1 MFRVSIFVVL
11 IQCVQHEFQTFPAK
25 IQDLGFTFM
34 LVSLRWLRDYVDIRI
49 PLGEL
54 VDRLTMVGLEVEEIK
69 EIGPA
74 FTNVV
79 VAKIL
84 SVKTHPETDK
94 YYFCDVVAGEGTH
107 PVVCGARNIKPGDVV
122 PLAKIGATLPG
133 GYTIKSSKI
142 RGTVSE
148 GMLCSE
154 QELGIGDDA
163 SGIMILPDDL
173 AIGLDLAEALNLKD
187 MVLDI
192 GITPNRSDCLSII
205 GIARE
210 IAAITGTMLK
220 YPDTMVPETE
230 KDIRSI
236 TSVDILDPDL
246 CPRYSARVIKDV
258 TIKPSPLWMRQRLEA
273 VGIRAINN
281 IVDVTNYVM
290 MELGQP
296 LHAFDFRFLEEGR
309 IVVRRSRGGEKFTSL
324 DDKERLLE
332 MDTLMICDGKKPVAI
347 GGIMGGLNSEVK
359 EDTKTI
365 LLESAYF
372 TPSSIR
378 KSVKSLGMTTDAAF
392 RFGRGIDPE
401 GVTRALDRAAQVMS
415 EISGGRVC
423 KGYIDQ
429 YPQKVASAKDI
440 ELRRGRVNEILGT
453 DIGAA
458 EIVKILG
465 SLEMTIGAEKEGVY
479 RVTPP
484 TYRVDITREID
495 IIEEIAR
502 LYGYDHVP
510 ATLPPVSVTAVIKD
524 HQQVV
529 IDRMRELMRGSG
541 YSEIITF
548 SFISPDS
555 ARRLGIR
562 EDDDRHKMVK
572 IRNPLTEDQSV
583 MRTTLVISLLDTM
596 KKNAH
601 NGCLDLKIFE
611 IGRVF
616 FHQKE
621 GELPIEKN
629 RMGCLITGR
638 YYDDMW
644 SSKSSADFYDLKG
657 CIENIFDGLKIAGL
671 EFRSSFRETF
681 LHPGK
686 SCGVYAK
693 DQFIGFIGEVHPDT
707 RFRMDLKNEAYVA
720 EIDLDA
726 ISNMFSSEVLYKDL
740 PRFPSVVRDV
750 AFVISQEMEANKIL
764 NLVIE
769 IDKELLE
776 KVSVFDVYSGKNIP
790 QGKKSLGIRFVY
802 RATDR
807 TLTDDEVNQLH
818 GKIVKEIVDL
828 TGARI
833 RGEEI

>member
-1 MFRVSIFVVL
+1 
-11 IQCVQHEFQTFPAK
+11 
-25 IQDLGFTFM
+25 M
-34 LVSLRWLRDYVDIRI
+34 LVSFRWLRDYVDVRI

-54 VDRLTMVGLEVEEIK
+54 VDRLTMAGLEVEEVK
-69 EIGPA
+69 EVGPA
-74 FTNVV
+74 FSSVV

-94 YYFCDVVAGEGTH
+94 YYFCDVVAGENTY
-107 PVVCGARNIKPGDVV
+107 PVVCGARNIKPGDLV

-142 RGTVSE
+142 RGAVSE

-163 SGIMILPDDL
+163 SGVMILPHDL
-173 AIGLDLAEALNLKD
+173 AVGLDLAEALNLKD

-192 GITPNRSDCLSII
+192 VITPNRSDCLSII

-210 IAAITGTMLK
+210 IAAITRSTLR
-220 YPDTMVPETE
+220 YPDTAVAENE
-230 KDIRSI
+230 GDIK
-236 TSVDILDPDL
+236 SVTAVAILDPDL
-246 CPRYSARVIKDV
+246 CPRYSARIIKDI

-273 VGIRAINN
+273 VGLRAINN

-309 IVVRRSRGGEKFTSL
+309 IVVRRSRGGETFTSL
-324 DDKERLLE
+324 DDKEHVLE
-332 MDTLMICDGKKPVAI
+332 TDTLMICDGKKPVAI

-378 KSVKSLGMTTDAAF
+378 KSAKSLGMSTDAAF

-401 GVTRALDRAAQVMS
+401 GVVKALNRAAQVMA

-423 KGYIDQ
+423 RGYIDE
-429 YPQKVASAKDI
+429 YPQKVASVRDI
-440 ELRRGRVNEILGT
+440 ELRRKRVNDILGT
-453 DIGAA
+453 NIDAE
-458 EIVKILG
+458 EIVKILE
-465 SLEMTIGAEKEGVY
+465 SLEMTIRAEKDDVY

-484 TYRVDITREID
+484 TYRVDIAREID
-495 IIEEIAR
+495 LIEEVAR
-502 LYGYDHVP
+502 LYGYDHIH

-524 HQQVV
+524 SQQVV
-529 IDRMRELMRGSG
+529 VDRIREIMKGSG
-541 YSEIITF
+541 HSEIITF

-555 ARRLGIR
+555 AERLGIS
-562 EDDDRHKMVK
+562 EDDDRRKIVK

-583 MRTTLVISLLDTM
+583 MRTTLVSSLLETM

-601 NGCLDLKIFE
+601 NGCFDLKLFE
-611 IGRVF
+611 IGRIF
-616 FHQKE
+616 FHGKE

-629 RMGCLITGR
+629 KMGCLITGR

-644 SSKSSADFYDLKG
+644 SSMTSADFYDLKG
-657 CIENIFDGLKIAGL
+657 CMENIFDRLKIGDL
-671 EFRSSFRETF
+671 EFRSSFRENF

-686 SCGVYAK
+686 SCGIYAK
-693 DQFIGFIGEVHPDT
+693 DQFIGFVGEVHPDT
-707 RFRMDLKNEAYVA
+707 LIRMDLKNRAYIA
-720 EIDLDA
+720 EIDLD
-726 ISNMFSSEVLYKDL
+726 IVSSIFSGEVFYCDL

-750 AFVISQEMEANKIL
+750 AFIISQEMEADKML
-764 NLVIE
+764 KLVIE
-769 IDKELLE
+769 MDKELLE
-776 KVSVFDVYSGKNIP
+776 KVSVFDVYIGQNIP

-802 RATDR
+802 RAADR

-818 GKIVKEIVDL
+818 GEIVKGIVDL

-833 RGEEI
+833 R

>member
-1 MFRVSIFVVL
+1 
-11 IQCVQHEFQTFPAK
+11 
-25 IQDLGFTFM
+25 M

-49 PLGEL
+49 SLGEL
-54 VDRLTMVGLEVEEIK
+54 IDRLTMAGLEVEEIK

-142 RGTVSE
+142 RGVLSE

-187 MVLDI
+187 IVLDI

-210 IAAITGTMLK
+210 IAAITGSMLK
-220 YPDTMVPETE
+220 YPETAVLE
-230 KDIRSI
+230 SGQDIRSI
-236 TSVDILDPDL
+236 TSVDIFDPDL
-246 CPRYSARVIKDV
+246 CPRYGARIIKDV
-258 TIKPSPLWMRQRLEA
+258 IIKPSPLWMRQRLEA
-273 VGIRAINN
+273 VGLRPINN

-309 IVVRRSRGGEKFTSL
+309 IVVRRSRDGETFTSL
-324 DDKERLLE
+324 DGKERVLE
-332 MDTLMICDGKKPVAI
+332 TDTLMICDGKRSVAI

-359 EDTKTI
+359 EDTEMI

-378 KSVKSLGMTTDAAF
+378 KSAKSLGMSTDAAF

-401 GVTRALDRAAQVMS
+401 GVIRALNRAAQIMA

-423 KGYIDQ
+423 RGYIDE
-429 YPQKVASAKDI
+429 YPSRVASARDI
-440 ELRRGRVNEILGT
+440 ELRIGRVNEMLGT
-453 DIGAA
+453 DIDAA
-458 EIVKILG
+458 KIVKILE
-465 SLEMTIGAEKEGVY
+465 SLEMTIRAEKDGVY

-484 TYRVDITREID
+484 TYRVDIAREID
-495 IIEEIAR
+495 LIEEVAR
-502 LYGYDHVP
+502 LYGYDHIP
-510 ATLPPVSVTAVIKD
+510 ATLPPVSAAAVIKD
-524 HQQVV
+524 RQQVV
-529 IDRMRELMRGSG
+529 VDRIREIMRGSG

-548 SFISPDS
+548 SFIPPDS
-555 ARRLGIR
+555 AERLGIR
-562 EDDDRHKMVK
+562 EDDDRRKMVK

-583 MRTTLVISLLDTM
+583 MRTTLVNSLLETM

-601 NGCLDLKIFE
+601 NGCLDLKMFE

-644 SSKSSADFYDLKG
+644 SSRISADFYDLKG
-657 CIENIFDGLKIAGL
+657 CIENVFDDLKIAGL
-671 EFRSSFRETF
+671 ELRSSFGETF

-686 SCGVYAK
+686 SCGIYAK
-693 DQFIGFIGEVHPDT
+693 DRFIGFMGEVHPDT
-707 RFRMDLKNEAYVA
+707 LFRMDLKNGAYVA
-720 EIDLDA
+720 EIDLD
-726 ISNMFSSEVLYKDL
+726 IVSNMFSGEVLYKDL

-750 AFVISQEMEANKIL
+750 AFVISHEMEADKML
-764 NLVIE
+764 KLVAE
-769 IDKELLE
+769 MDKELLE
-776 KVSVFDVYSGKNIP
+776 KVSVFDVYTSKNIA

-802 RATDR
+802 RASDR

-818 GKIVKEIVDL
+818 REIVKEIVDL
-828 TGARI
+828 TEARI